1 VEASEQC
8 PLENKGGVDIKNTDK
23 ANYNL
28 FNIGLTVLHVLVLIL
43 SMIQHPIK
51 TKEINRTLP

>member
-1 VEASEQC
+1 M
-8 PLENKGGVDIKNTDK
+8 KNNDK

-28 FNIGLTVLHVLVLIL
+28 FNISLTVLHVLVLIL
-43 SMIQHPIK
+43 SLIHHPIK